1 MVKQLSLVLFGLAT
15 LLAAGCDQSNQ
26 PVDEEPVTPQFDV
39 LFAQDIV
46 HSVSI
51 TTTDGWAAMLAAFL
65 DSGSEVYW
73 QAVVV
78 VDGSS
83 ADAAG
88 VRIKGAVKDGKGKSE
103 KKYALKINFDYF
115 GEERLMGVDKLHL
128 ENNKPDP
135 SSLREA
141 LASRTYRAMGVPAV
155 RTAFAVVEVDG
166 EDFGNYTMIQD
177 IDKRYLKDA
186 FGIEEHADD
195 GNLYECVPPGCT
207 LEWAGDSV
215 GDYRFGSGD
224 NAQGLVLTTNK
235 KDPDKNDYADLINFL
250 DVLNN
255 SSDADF
261 ETAIKEVF
269 DVDTFL
275 RWLAVAV
282 AIGDFD
288 NYLSWPDNFYLYHR
302 PDNDLFV
309 YLPWD
314 HNKAYGGKK
323 CKGSFEATG
332 SAVDK
337 PTCEIL
343 ERPLVDRILAVP
355 AFKAL
360 YLGYLEE
367 MTSKWLTES
376 KQREW
381 MDELNVLVGWQIAI
395 DPSNYHTEEEY
406 YQAISD
412 SASLDSPPNLMDYV
426 KRRRAYLI
434 EVLDSP

>member
-1 MVKQLSLVLFGLAT
+1 MTKRLPSTLCALA
-15 LLAAGCDQSNQ
+15 LLLGIGCDPANQ
-26 PVDEEPVTPQFDV
+26 PVDEAPVTPQFDI
-39 LFAQDIV
+39 LFGQEIV
-46 HSVSI
+46 HSVAI
-51 TTTDGWAAMLAAFL
+51 TTVDGWSTILTAFL
-65 DSGSEVYW
+65 DEGSEEYW
-73 QAVVV
+73 QAAVVI
-78 VDGSS
+78 DGTN

-88 VRIKGAVKDGKGKSE
+88 VRIKGSSPNDKGQAE
-103 KKYALKINFDYF
+103 KKYALKLNFDYY
-115 GEERLMGVDKLHL
+115 GGERLLGVDKLHL

-186 FGIEEHADD
+186 FGTDAHADD

-207 LEWAGDSV
+207 LEWAGSSIEN
-215 GDYRFGSGD
+215 YRYGSGD
-224 NAQGLVLTTNK
+224 DAKGLVLTTNK
-235 KDPDKNDYADLINFL
+235 KDPEKNDYADLINFL
-250 DVLNN
+250 NVLNN
-255 SSDADF
+255 SSDAEF
-261 ETAIKEVF
+261 EAAIQTVF

-302 PDNDLFV
+302 PDSGLFV
-309 YLPWD
+309 YIPWD

-332 SAVDK
+332 AMVDQ
-337 PTCEIL
+337 PTCEML

-355 AFKAL
+355 AFKNL

-367 MTSKWLTES
+367 MTTKWLTET

-381 MDELNVLVGWQIAI
+381 IDELDELVGWQIAI
-395 DPSNYHTEEEY
+395 DPTNFHTEDEY
-406 YQAISD
+406 YQSISE
-412 SASLDSPPNLMDYV
+412 SVSIDSPPNLMDYV
-426 KRRRAYLI
+426 KRRRAYLV
-434 EVLDSP
+434 EELNKP

>member
-1 MVKQLSLVLFGLAT
+1 MTKRLPLVLFM
-15 LLAAGCDQSNQ
+15 LAALLSAGCEATNQ
-26 PVDEEPVTPQFDV
+26 PVDEGPALPQFDI

-46 HSVSI
+46 HSVTIDTS
-51 TTTDGWAAMLAAFL
+51 DGWSTVLAAFL
-65 DSGSEVYW
+65 DTGSEAYW
-73 QAVVV
+73 KAVVTI
-78 VDGSS
+78 DGSA

-88 VRIKGAVKDGKGKSE
+88 VRIKGTAEDGKGQIE

-115 GEERLMGVDKLHL
+115 GEERLLGIDKLHL

-135 SSLREA
+135 SGLREA

-155 RTAFAVVEVDG
+155 RTAFAVVDVDG

-177 IDKRYLKDA
+177 IDKRFLKDA
-186 FGIEEHADD
+186 FGTEEHADD

-207 LEWAGDSV
+207 LEWAGDTV

-224 NAQGLVLTTNK
+224 NAQGLVLETNRS
-235 KDPDKNDYADLINFL
+235 DPEKNDYADLIDFL

-255 SSDADF
+255 SSDAEF
-261 ETAIKEVF
+261 ELAIQEVF

-302 PDNDLFV
+302 PDTDLFV
-309 YLPWD
+309 YIPWD

-332 SAVDK
+332 STIAK

-355 AFKAL
+355 AFNDL
-360 YLGYLEE
+360 YLGYLEK
-367 MTSKWLTES
+367 MTSKWLTEA
-376 KQREW
+376 QQGEW
-381 MDELNVLVGWQIAI
+381 LDELNEMVGWQIAL
-395 DPSNYHTEEEY
+395 DPTSYHSEDEY
-406 YQAISD
+406 YEAISD
-412 SASLDSPPNLMDYV
+412 STSPGSPPNLVDYI
-426 KRRRAYLI
+426 KRRRAYLVQ
-434 EVLDSP
+434 ELNQP